1 MDRLFGIFL
10 ICISAASFGAMAI
23 FARLAYAA
31 GADPITVLFL
41 RFSIAGIFM
50 ACAMIVKRLTF
61 PKGQS
66 LIMLILMGGI
76 GYVGQSFCYFTALT
90 MVSAGLV
97 AILLYLYPTFVTILS
112 AILLKSPITK
122 LKITALAFSLTGTF
136 LIIGVDGG
144 GKLLGIFL
152 AVIAPVIYSFY
163 IITGSKI
170 VSMAGAFPSSAV
182 VMISAAVV
190 FSGVIALKVPS
201 FPTSLTG
208 WVSIFAIALI
218 STVLAIVTFFAG
230 LRRLDPSTASMIS
243 TMEPVVTVALASAIL
258 GEEITFLKSA
268 GGLMVLAAVLLLSR
282 GESKKTL
289 GGHA

>member
-10 ICISAASFGAMAI
+10 ICVSAASFGAMAI

-50 ACAMIVKRLTF
+50 ACAMIMKRLTF

-97 AILLYLYPTFVTILS
+97 AILLYLYPAFVTILS

-122 LKITALAFSLTGTF
+122 LKVTALAFCLTGTF
-136 LIIGVDGG
+136 LMIGVDGG

-182 VMISAAVV
+182 VMISAAAV
-190 FSGVIALKVPS
+190 FSGVIALQGPS

-268 GGLMVLAAVLLLSR
+268 GGLMVVTAVLLLSR

-289 GGHA
+289 DRHA